1 MIDDVVRTGVNTYLV
16 RGTIEFEVEVT
27 DVADLDEAKRIAE
40 TMEGRISPWASGFTD
55 ITEFNMDITETEDMN
70 DD

>member
-27 DVADLDEAKRIAE
+27 DVADGAEAQRIVE
-40 TMEGRISPWASGFTD
+40 TGEMKISPWASGFTD